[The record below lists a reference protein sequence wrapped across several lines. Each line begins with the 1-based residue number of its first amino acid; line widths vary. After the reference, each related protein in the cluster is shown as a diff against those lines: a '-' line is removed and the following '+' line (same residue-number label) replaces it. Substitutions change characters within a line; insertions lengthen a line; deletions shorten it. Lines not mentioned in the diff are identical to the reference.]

1 MMITYPSLMGVL
13 ARPSPDSLW
22 QLRADLLES
31 GMDDD
36 SQPLAVLDAFYH
48 FLNELVASS
57 TAREYSHFASILD
70 MVAVAGVAIQNL
82 MDEEDSEE
90 WWRRFVVGAISEGM
104 MVLAARQYVR
114 AWEEEMRANYN
125 AAAWYLAREYWSL
138 SANLQP
144 ELSPGRRRQLV
155 DQLFGPIAGDEVDG
169 TLKAGL
175 IVRLF
180 QVLLVARLQMA
191 ER

>member
-1 MMITYPSLMGVL
+1 MIAYPSLTGVL
-13 ARPSPDSLW
+13 TQPSPDSLW

-31 GMDDD
+31 GMDHD
-36 SQPLAVLDAFYH
+36 SRPLAILDAFYH

-82 MDEEDSEE
+82 LDEEDSEE
-90 WWRRFVVGAISEGM
+90 WWRRFVVGAVSEGM

-125 AAAWYLAREYWSL
+125 AAAWYLAQEYWSL
-138 SANLQP
+138 SSDLQP
-144 ELSPGRRRQLV
+144 ELSPGKRRDLV
-155 DQLFGPIAGDEVDG
+155 EQLFAPVTADHVDG
-169 TLKAGL
+169 TVKAGL
-175 IVRLF
+175 LVRLF

-191 ER
+191 VQ